1 MITIL
6 WLRNGRKPMAN
17 NVLKSL
23 ITQGLPAKWN
33 FLVTYELLKQISS
46 KVLCHLTLLLIQVS
60 TY

>member
-6 WLRNGRKPMAN
+6 RLRNGRKPTAN

-46 KVLCHLTLLLIQVS
+46 KVLCRLTLLLIQVS